1 MVNLVI
7 TFNFGIKILSITLPD
22 CELGFKGHLQ
32 FDMELTNPIIIVP
45 RQLWHKLNYFL
56 ICWNFERNT

>member
-7 TFNFGIKILSITLPD
+7 TFNFGIKILSKTLPD
-22 CELGFKGHLQ
+22 CELGFKGRLQ

-45 RQLWHKLNYFL
+45 RWRHILNYFV
-56 ICWNFERNT
+56 IC